1 MKIDTDLRLAIRS
14 AYNAQHKDTT
24 RIPEWRASHDAA
36 EAFLK
41 SPRGRSIRQKTDR
54 LGAQIQKLRV
64 AQIALF
70 KSAGLSSCG
79 DRIDDKAAFKKAGG
93 SVPPDGPALWK
104 FDAVMAEIAA
114 ATPEA
119 GQAIIKRLGINWK

>member
-14 AYNAQHKDTT
+14 AYNAQHKDST
-24 RIPEWRASHDAA
+24 RIPDWRVNRDAA

-41 SPRGRSIRQKTDR
+41 SPHGRAIKQKTDR
-54 LGAQIQKLRV
+54 LDVQIEKLRI
-64 AQIALF
+64 AKDALF
-70 KSAGLSSCG
+70 KSVGLSFDGSHVN
-79 DRIDDKAAFKKAGG
+79 DKAIFKKAGG
-93 SVPPDGPALWK
+93 SIPPDGPALWK
-104 FDAVMAEIAA
+104 FDVVMAQIAA